1 MTPTLR
7 RRNGAAPHPGSNG
20 RGSPAD
26 SMLSRSSS
34 SNSEALEPRDWLG
47 RGGLM
52 GNPWDAFPADV
63 NEQEKVH
70 RKRMR
75 NRAPALFLRLKVYFL
90 ASVWLSVALSVKLTK
105 PSNTTPSCET

>member
-1 MTPTLR
+1 MKMTPTLR

-52 GNPWDAFPADV
+52 GNPWDAFPADA
-63 NEQEKVH
+63 NEKETVH

-90 ASVWLSVALSVKLTK
+90 ASVWLSVTSAHQRRYLL
-105 PSNTTPSCET
+105 

>member
-1 MTPTLR
+1 
-7 RRNGAAPHPGSNG
+7 
-20 RGSPAD
+20 
-26 SMLSRSSS
+26 MLSRSSS

-63 NEQEKVH
+63 NEQEEVH

-75 NRAPALFLRLKVYFL
+75 NRAPALVLRLKVYFL